1 MRRSLLRFI
10 VGWAVVSAALSCCC
24 QGGRSSG
31 QHLYKIVAHRGG
43 YIENGLAE
51 CSLES
56 LKAAIGLRCYAS
68 ECDVMWTSDGRV
80 LVCHPDDHG
89 MVNGLIPSRS
99 TLAAIRSA
107 GKLPNGEEMP
117 SLEDFLAVLKDTKA
131 NPLGTKLWLDIKG
144 GPDDP
149 LGEKV
154 MEAAAEVAK
163 GMDALGLVEYLVP
176 GYHPDYPAVAAH
188 YREAYGIACAWN
200 GKLTEVEEYGPSGWA
215 QVQYE
220 GFSRSAYWPPDG
232 YLDAGL
238 TLSIWHTPP
247 ELTGV
252 RGYKETGFDP
262 GLFRYYPR
270 LKAIFVN
277 HPAYVIS
284 RLIEDGYE
292 TP

>member
-1 MRRSLLRFI
+1 MHILL
-10 VGWAVVSAALSCCC
+10 GGAVLLTALSCCC
-24 QGGRSSG
+24 RPKTEP
-31 QHLYKIVAHRGG
+31 HLYKIIAHRGG

-56 LKAAIGLRCYAS
+56 LKATIALRCYGS
-68 ECDVMWTSDGRV
+68 ECDVMWTADGRV

-89 MVNGLIPSRS
+89 MVNGLVPSQH
-99 TLAAIRSA
+99 TLSEIRAA

-117 SLEDFLAVLKDTKA
+117 CLEDFLTVLTDPEI

-144 GPDDP
+144 GEEDP
-149 LGEKV
+149 GGDKV
-154 MEAAAEVAK
+154 MAASAEVAERM
-163 GMDALGLVEYLVP
+163 GACNLVEYLVP
-176 GYHPDYPAVAAH
+176 GYYKDYPAIAAR
-188 YREAYGIACAWN
+188 YREKYGINCAWN
-200 GKLTEVEEYGPSGWA
+200 GRITEIGEYGPSGWA

-220 GFSRSAYWPPDG
+220 GFRKSAYWPPDG

-247 ELTGV
+247 GLTGM

-262 GLFRYYPR
+262 GIFQYYPR
-270 LKAIFVN
+270 LKALFVN
-277 HPAYVIS
+277 HPQYVIS
-284 RLIEDGYE
+284 RLIEEGYE